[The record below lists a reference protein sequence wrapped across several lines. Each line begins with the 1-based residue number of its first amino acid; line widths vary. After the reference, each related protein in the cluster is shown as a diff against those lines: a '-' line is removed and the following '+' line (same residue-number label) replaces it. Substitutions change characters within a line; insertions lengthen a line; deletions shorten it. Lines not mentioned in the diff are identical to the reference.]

1 MTCSKINLTYSLVR
15 MEITTIV
22 HVVIIN
28 SIDIACEIQTI
39 IIVRLLV
46 IIVELCNTRIVR
58 NTNWI

>member
-1 MTCSKINLTYSLVR
+1 

-46 IIVELCNTRIVR
+46 IIVELCNTPIVR

>member
-1 MTCSKINLTYSLVR
+1 

>member
-46 IIVELCNTRIVR
+46 IIVELCNTPIVR